1 MKKACDTLSP
11 SSISTPILKR
21 NPFNP
26 QKISLVDLRF
36 FTRSFSKPSM
46 LKSKLDVPLRNDSL
60 NFTILL
66 RKSSCVL
73 SVSLCLSVLLSLYVS
88 SLSKPPILET
98 KKCRHT
104 AHTSNLHVSSVSVSL
119 SASSQRLSEAATV
132 LRGDPHLPNPN
143 CPLWTGSFHA
153 NLKPTELFFFTSFL
167 RKMEIWPNYNPYKK
181 KLSISAATS
190 GSNCS
195 RASALSFL
203 SFCRQPKVVPVRDD
217 DAKWILEGG
226 GQPGRFRPTANGEH
240 VRDQAANKARGDWG
254 QYWPDITL
262 FS

>member
-73 SVSLCLSVLLSLYVS
+73 SVSLCSCLSTSPPSQNLQFSKQKNVDTQHILRIFMCPRCLSLYQ
-88 SLSKPPILET
+88 LPLKGFRKRP
-98 KKCRHT
+98 
-104 AHTSNLHVSSVSVSL
+104 
-119 SASSQRLSEAATV
+119 QFSEAILTYLIPIV
-132 LRGDPHLPNPN
+132 H
-143 CPLWTGSFHA
+143 F
-153 NLKPTELFFFTSFL
+153 EL
-167 RKMEIWPNYNPYKK
+167 
-181 KLSISAATS
+181 AAS
-190 GSNCS
+190 M
-195 RASALSFL
+195 R
-203 SFCRQPKVVPVRDD
+203 
-217 DAKWILEGG
+217 IL
-226 GQPGRFRPTANGEH
+226 
-240 VRDQAANKARGDWG
+240 
-254 QYWPDITL
+254 
-262 FS
+262 

>member
-88 SLSKPPILET
+88 SLSKPPILKT

-119 SASSQRLSEAATV
+119 SASSQRLSEAAAV

-143 CPLWTGSFHA
+143 CPLCTGSFHA
-153 NLKPTELFFFTSFL
+153 NFVAYRALLLHQLPQRDGNLT
-167 RKMEIWPNYNPYKK
+167 
-181 KLSISAATS
+181 KL
-190 GSNCS
+190 
-195 RASALSFL
+195 
-203 SFCRQPKVVPVRDD
+203 
-217 DAKWILEGG
+217 
-226 GQPGRFRPTANGEH
+226 
-240 VRDQAANKARGDWG
+240 
-254 QYWPDITL
+254 
-262 FS
+262 